1 MKKLHLVPMAA
12 IALILLGLS
21 LGSLL
26 LPDASFSPN
35 ENRYMQLRP
44 EFSWHSLM
52 SGEYTKKA
60 EDHAADQIIL
70 RDFWMGAKSTLQRA
84 AGKTDVNGVWLG
96 TDGYYFAK
104 LTEDEF
110 DRDNYEKNVAAVE
123 KFFAA
128 NADKDCRI
136 LLAPTPGSVMYE
148 DLPYGAALY
157 NELFYDDHACYE
169 LLADTFGDQA
179 IMTREALCDLAQTEQ
194 VYYRTDHHWTTRGA
208 YAAYEV
214 WAKTTGHVARS
225 VTLNAVSDSFRG
237 TLYSKVLL
245 PGSACD
251 TVYTPSQTPIVS
263 MNADGE
269 EYDDLLFYDR
279 TEQKDVYE
287 VFMGGNY
294 AKAVIDTGAATGRS
308 LLLIKDSFANCF
320 IPFITADYDTITV
333 VDLRY
338 CRESMS
344 SLAADCTDILVLY
357 EMSNFAEDG
366 NLFKLNLKK

>member
-1 MKKLHLVPMAA
+1 MKKTIIPLAA

-26 LPDASFSPN
+26 LPDVSFSPN

-194 VYYRTDHHWTTRGA
+194 TYYRTDHHWTTRGA

-214 WAKTTGHVARS
+214 WAKTTGHVARP

-245 PGSACD
+245 PDSACD

-269 EYDDLLFYDR
+269 EYDDLLFYDC

-294 AKAVIDTGAATGRS
+294 AKAVIDTGAATDRT
-308 LLLIKDSFANCF
+308 LLLVKDSFANCF
-320 IPFITADYDTITV
+320 VPLITADYDTITV

-344 SLAADCTDILVLY
+344 SLAAECTDILVLY